1 MFLTIL
7 PKWKSVCF
15 LSCFHLVVLEKPF
28 LYWGILFFCEYSVFY
43 WFFPRSPIYTHIWR
57 SLRHL
62 HPMDCKGMILPS
74 SSANTQ
80 YSRFDMPFTCV
91 SFFTHSG
98 KDARYSATSEYGSN
112 GDEWFSVLFFLTSSY
127 SLNLSER
134 DFVPSLGDR
143 MLYPMPSSSYDD
155 RNSVDNY
162 TLS

>member
-28 LYWGILFFCEYSVFY
+28 LYWGILFSCEYSVFY

-62 HPMDCKGMILPS
+62 HPTDCKGMILPS

-112 GDEWFSVLFFLTSSY
+112 GDEWFSVLFFLTPSY